1 MTARNNFM
9 VNFQVFFL
17 SNQDLDFYII
27 FQCAWLSLNIFSGYD
42 LHTLQ
47 RKENWCFSSFLNS
60 FQHCEVKFR
69 IQQMKRFLKNHS
81 FQNYLDGEAIAAMAN
96 FIVASIIA
104 IRRKQKTE
112 K

>member
-1 MTARNNFM
+1 
-9 VNFQVFFL
+9 
-17 SNQDLDFYII
+17 
-27 FQCAWLSLNIFSGYD
+27 
-42 LHTLQ
+42 
-47 RKENWCFSSFLNS
+47 
-60 FQHCEVKFR
+60 
-69 IQQMKRFLKNHS
+69 MKRFLKNHS